1 MSLLRKLIYA
11 SSILIVCAIA
21 FAFASCKVAL
31 PIPPATTVQPRI
43 VVTEPE
49 RKTTTSNKR
58 TTTSRRSSGD
68 KCEGDDDCEEM
79 CEDLFSSRS
88 KREDCE
94 ELDEDIVDGMFTAFN
109 DRNGYLEDPDED
121 DLEDIHPDAVENALD
136 IDERVWTDLI
146 KDYSSSQAKRVLY
159 WIATNK
165 EIYDAMDSSLD
176 EDDLEDIFEQ
186 LISENVRNQKFYQ
199 FIEEELE
206 DDDED
211 NFINLAYD
219 DGSDAASFIIER
231 AVDDCEEKTNHKLIT
246 EEDHRKPA
254 CLLEV
259 LCDHKDSRNNYIFE
273 DSFDYILSDVGDL
286 RDYIEDGKDGLVSSS
301 SCTGNDCS
309 DSCGS
314 KKDPDAGSGSN
325 IKCFSDGLEVDDRD
339 SDDLGDVCEAADAQ
353 GLF

>member
-31 PIPPATTVQPRI
+31 PIPPTTVQPRI

-58 TTTSRRSSGD
+58 TTTTSRRSSGD
-68 KCEGDDDCEEM
+68 KCEGDKDCEEM

-94 ELDEDIVDGMFTAFN
+94 ELDEDIVDNMFTAFEE
-109 DRNGYLEDPDED
+109 DDGYLAEPDED
-121 DLEDIHPDAVENALD
+121 DLEDIHPDAVEHALD
-136 IDERVWTDLI
+136 IDERVWTDLF
-146 KDYSSSQAKRVLY
+146 KKYSKTEARRVLY

-165 EIYDAMDSSLD
+165 EIYDAMDSALD
-176 EDDLEDIFEQ
+176 DDDLEDFFQE
-186 LISENVRNQKFYQ
+186 LIDEFSSGDKFWE
-199 FIEEELE
+199 FIIVKIE

-231 AVDDCEEKTNHKLIT
+231 AVDDCEEKTNHRSVA
-246 EEDHRKPA
+246 EPDHRKPA

-259 LCDHKDSRNNYIFE
+259 LCKKKDGSKYIFD
-273 DSFDYILSDVGDL
+273 DSFEYILSDVGDL
-286 RDYIEDGKDGLVSSS
+286 RDYIEDGTEHASGDECNDKGVEVNTGGSLSNCYRNGLGV
-301 SCTGNDCS
+301 
-309 DSCGS
+309 
-314 KKDPDAGSGSN
+314 
-325 IKCFSDGLEVDDRD
+325 EDRD
-339 SDDLGDVCEAADAQ
+339 SDDISDACEAAQAQ
-353 GLF
+353 RLF